1 MSKSTGLN
9 ENQLVAVQLV
19 ASGKQGKLIA
29 KTLQVTEETV
39 SRWRQL
45 PVFEAA
51 VNTLL
56 QDAREAARE
65 RLRAL
70 VSTALD
76 TIEGAMESTEL
87 SDKDKLS
94 AAFKVLDMCNI
105 KDLASAAIGPGDVEA
120 IERGR
125 ESQQRLES
133 LLSGF

>member
-1 MSKSTGLN
+1 MSKSTELN
-9 ENQLVAVQLV
+9 ENQLAAVQLV
-19 ASGKQGKLIA
+19 ACGKQGKMIA
-29 KTLQVTEETV
+29 ETLQVTEETV

-70 VSTALD
+70 VSTVLD
-76 TIEGAMESTEL
+76 TIEGAMVSVEL
-87 SDKDKLS
+87 SDKDKLI

-105 KDLASAAIGPGDVEA
+105 KDLASETIGSGDPDTVIQGKA
-120 IERGR
+120 KQKRM
-125 ESQQRLES
+125 ESYS
-133 LLSGF
+133 LSY